1 MPGLDAELP
10 QDRRDLRAVDDPTIA
25 ALMLNSLVRWLLL
38 CGLSVPI
45 ACSAP
50 VVVPRTPAAP
60 TVTEAVASR
69 PSVGPSPSTPAA
81 AVGIAPGDYVLTIT
95 AASTCS
101 QIPPALRT
109 HSYAAT
115 IRNSTA
121 QASTK
126 LVDVSGGSLATPV
139 GFGLDVLGNDVAFTI
154 DGPAFFERLPSFTYV
169 EIAGAAPSGVPV
181 VTTGSGISF
190 AFPGSIVYCVLKS
203 EMGSGDN
210 CVTTPQDQKLAF
222 GQCVSDGHQMTLTS
236 R

>member
-1 MPGLDAELP
+1 MAAGSAWEPFFL
-10 QDRRDLRAVDDPTIA
+10 AVRGVSA
-25 ALMLNSLVRWLLL
+25 ALAGLVF
-38 CGLSVPI
+38 I
-45 ACSAP
+45 ACTNP
-50 VVVPRTPAAP
+50 GVVPRTPAAP
-60 TVTEAVASR
+60 SVTEAVSGR
-69 PSVGPSPSTPAA
+69 PLVGPSASTA
-81 AVGIAPGDYVLTIT
+81 AVNIAPGDYVLTIT

-115 IRNSTA
+115 VRNSTT

-126 LVDVSGGSLATPV
+126 LVDVSGGSLATPM
-139 GFGLDVLGNDVAFTI
+139 GFGLDVFGNDVAFTI

-169 EIAGAAPSGVPV
+169 ELSGAAPAGVPV
-181 VTTGSGISF
+181 VTTGSVISF

-222 GQCVSDGHQMTLTS
+222 GQCLSDGHKMTLTS